1 MRTYCSSLLSIFATK
16 LLIIMNY
23 KGLKL
28 QEDQARKDAML
39 VYADGIF
46 GKCTPYYNNSPVQDI
61 SEDGVFNVPEF
72 IVDNCG
78 IGYKVVSISLGAF
91 DCMRNIQEIYIPK
104 SVNSIKWCFWECYNL
119 QRFVV
124 DPANEKYCDI
134 DGVLYSKN
142 KRELIAYPNAKGDEY
157 RVPNG
162 VRRIGNCA
170 FKSTKITSITMP
182 ASLRKIGVNA
192 FYGCKHL
199 REILD
204 IPTGIAEVG
213 KIINPNSKHNINTY
227 CRMLDGEVV
236 SLSSLTERYPRK
248 KK

>member
-1 MRTYCSSLLSIFATK
+1 
-16 LLIIMNY
+16 MNY
-23 KGLKL
+23 KGLTFQKNKET
-28 QEDQARKDAML
+28 EDVML

-46 GKCTPYYNNSPVQDI
+46 GKCTPYYNNIPVQDI
-61 SEDGVFNVPEF
+61 SENGVFEVPEF
-72 IVDNCG
+72 ILDNCG

-91 DCMRNIQEIYIPK
+91 DSMRNIQEIYIPK
-104 SVNSIKWCFWECYNL
+104 SVNSIKWCFWKCYNL

-142 KRELIAYPNAKGDEY
+142 KRELIAYPNAKGEEY

-162 VRRIGNCA
+162 VRCIGNCA

-182 ASLRKIGVNA
+182 ASLRKIGINA
-192 FYGCKHL
+192 FYGCKQL
-199 REILD
+199 KEILN
-204 IPTGIAEVG
+204 IPTEVVEVRGIE
-213 KIINPNSKHNINTY
+213 NPNGKHNFNPS
-227 CRMLDGEVV
+227 CRMSDGEVV

>member
-1 MRTYCSSLLSIFATK
+1 
-16 LLIIMNY
+16 MNY

-46 GKCTPYYNNSPVQDI
+46 GKCSPYYNNSPVQDI

-142 KRELIAYPNAKGDEY
+142 KRELIAYPNAKGEEY

-162 VRRIGNCA
+162 VRSIGNCA
-170 FKSTKITSITMP
+170 FKSTKITRITMP
-182 ASLRKIGVNA
+182 GSLRKIGVNA

-204 IPTGIAEVG
+204 IPTEIIVVEDT
-213 KIINPNSKHNINTY
+213 INPNGNHIVSPSCHMSN
-227 CRMLDGEVV
+227 GETL
-236 SLSSLTERYPRK
+236 SLSELAKIYSRK
-248 KK
+248 KP